1 MKLEYELAVT
11 NPLFSRGLLI
21 LTNNSSITS
30 SNTPSDIESSLA
42 TQLRTGMARSRRS
55 IGGCRGK
62 VHREDQQVLKLIIR
76 LMET

>member
-1 MKLEYELAVT
+1 MSFPLISYEA
-11 NPLFSRGLLI
+11 
-21 LTNNSSITS
+21 ITS